1 MSLNCRC
8 CWWSRLLAISDR
20 PGGMTSLAF
29 LNGFFALASVG
40 PALGRI
46 INSYNLQS
54 FIQDPEQTRGH
65 WLRVEMQSLLDAQVV
80 PFHLQWLGV
89 LGVVVTLLLVI
100 SVVGLLKRSRW
111 AGKWCSTLAA
121 LGMISVS
128 LLALK
133 ILPDDELRAVGMD
146 LVRQLFYPLFLL
158 FMVQVIFRKD
168 LGKR

>member
-1 MSLNCRC
+1 M
-8 CWWSRLLAISDR
+8 AISDR

>member
-1 MSLNCRC
+1 
-8 CWWSRLLAISDR
+8 
-20 PGGMTSLAF
+20 
-29 LNGFFALASVG
+29 
-40 PALGRI
+40 
-46 INSYNLQS
+46 
-54 FIQDPEQTRGH
+54 
-65 WLRVEMQSLLDAQVV
+65 MQSMVEAQVD
-80 PFHLQWLGV
+80 PTHLQWLGV
-89 LGVVVTLLLVI
+89 LGVVVALLLVI

-121 LGMISVS
+121 VGMVSVS

-133 ILPDDELRAVGMD
+133 ILPDDVLRGVGMD

>member
-1 MSLNCRC
+1 M
-8 CWWSRLLAISDR
+8 AISDR
-20 PGGMTSLAF
+20 PGGLTSLAF
-29 LNGFFALASVG
+29 LNGFFAFASVG
-40 PALGRI
+40 PALGRF
-46 INSYNLQS
+46 INSYNLRS
-54 FIQDPEQTRGH
+54 FLQDPEHTRGRG
-65 WLRVEMQSLLDAQVV
+65 LRKEMQSLVEAQVD
-80 PFHLQWLGV
+80 PAHLQWLGV
-89 LGVVVTLLLVI
+89 LGVVVALLLVI

-121 LGMISVS
+121 VGMVSVS

-133 ILPDDELRAVGMD
+133 ILPGDVLRGVGMD

>member
-1 MSLNCRC
+1 M
-8 CWWSRLLAISDR
+8 AISDR

-54 FIQDPEQTRGH
+54 YIQDPEQTRGR
-65 WLRVEMQSLLDAQVV
+65 WLRVEMQSLLDAQVA

>member
-1 MSLNCRC
+1 M
-8 CWWSRLLAISDR
+8 AISDR

-46 INSYNLQS
+46 INSFNLQS
-54 FIQDPEQTRGH
+54 YIQDPEQTRGR
-65 WLRVEMQSLLDAQVV
+65 WLRVEMQSLLDAQVA